1 LQYQWPHTETEISC
15 FPQVCRIVQ
24 VHQYS
29 SCTLTL
35 VHRTKIFTTSVE
47 WLCYIFLSL
56 HTTIHILGKKMMLLG
71 KAVQM
76 LKILLNY
83 YYNAFYLLLH
93 IQWLITKHW
102 MHPTSWKN

>member
-47 WLCYIFLSL
+47 WLCYILC
-56 HTTIHILGKKMMLLG
+56 HCTTIHILGKKMMLLG

-83 YYNAFYLLLH
+83 YTYNAFYLLLH